1 METDAGVNKYTLHS
15 RDRRYVTSMKRIQP
29 AVEFLPSFFPAVIP
43 EQARIPQNPLNI
55 GLDFQALATP
65 IYQVL
70 RDNRTLG
77 DDVVISNNLN
87 DAGCSPVV
95 LNLDENF
102 PAQGS
107 GPLSFVI
114 FPQSPGYNSR
124 F

>member
-1 METDAGVNKYTLHS
+1 
-15 RDRRYVTSMKRIQP
+15 MKRIQP

-65 IYQVL
+65 IYKVL
-70 RDNRTLG
+70 RENRTLG
-77 DDVVISNNLN
+77 DDAVISNNLN

-102 PAQGS
+102 LAQGS

-114 FPQSPGYNSR
+114 FPHSPGYNNR

>member
-1 METDAGVNKYTLHS
+1 MA
-15 RDRRYVTSMKRIQP
+15 SMKRIQP

-43 EQARIPQNPLNI
+43 EQVRIPQNPLNI
-55 GLDFQALATP
+55 SLGFQALVSP

-70 RDNRTLG
+70 RESRTLG
-77 DDVVISNNLN
+77 DDVVISNNMN

-107 GPLSFVI
+107 GSLSFVI
-114 FPQSPGYNSR
+114 FPHSPGYDNR

>member
-1 METDAGVNKYTLHS
+1 
-15 RDRRYVTSMKRIQP
+15 MKRIQP

-55 GLDFQALATP
+55 GLDFQALATS

-70 RDNRTLG
+70 RENRTLG
-77 DDVVISNNLN
+77 DGAVTSNNLN
-87 DAGCSPVV
+87 DAGCSPVA

-107 GPLSFVI
+107 GTLSFVI
-114 FPQSPGYNSR
+114 FPHSPGCNDR